1 MEQNISVA
9 YRLFG
14 ASMLSPI
21 STLDCKSPRKA
32 RSAKDWHCFADTK
45 LSFCAIFPPGYVA
58 NVRFGAPPRRC
69 PAPANGR
76 PPPAA
81 PPPASAP
88 CPPELPLAGTAPLRA
103 APISECGSPPQ
114 SPSASVPRDPRRPP
128 AITASARRLSASG
141 RPALAARRRLASC
154 GLPRGVP
161 GALFPPRFGELPAC
175 ARNVTVAPS
184 GKNFLK
190 PPHAMP
196 IMHLCVCVP
205 MDTPGRVVRRRRD
218 GEPPSAPIGNRLTT

>member
-14 ASMLSPI
+14 ASMPSPI

-76 PPPAA
+76 PRAA
-81 PPPASAP
+81 PASERGVPWPARPPSASAAP
-88 CPPELPLAGTAPLRA
+88 RRNPHQRASPVTPGARQRSRLPLGGFLPRAARRWPPGAGSLRA
-103 APISECGSPPQ
+103 ASREASPGP
-114 SPSASVPRDPRRPP
+114 SSRPGSAS
-128 AITASARRLSASG
+128 S
-141 RPALAARRRLASC
+141 
-154 GLPRGVP
+154 
-161 GALFPPRFGELPAC
+161 
-175 ARNVTVAPS
+175 
-184 GKNFLK
+184 
-190 PPHAMP
+190 PH
-196 IMHLCVCVP
+196 
-205 MDTPGRVVRRRRD
+205 VR
-218 GEPPSAPIGNRLTT
+218 EM